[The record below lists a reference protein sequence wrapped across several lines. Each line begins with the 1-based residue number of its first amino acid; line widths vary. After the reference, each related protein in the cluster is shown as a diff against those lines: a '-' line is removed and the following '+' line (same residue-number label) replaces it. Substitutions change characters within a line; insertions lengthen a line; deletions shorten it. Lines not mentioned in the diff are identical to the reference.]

1 MKRAM
6 LTKIKAETADGA
18 TWRASA
24 YRLLGL
30 LFSYPTDSVA
40 GRIFA
45 LSRELASS
53 GVSDIELCGYP
64 SLRALTEAC
73 LEYPRESLERAYIS
87 TFSHICAADCNPT
100 ETSYTSKHIF
110 QVTDELADIDAY
122 YRAFGVEVGGE
133 RADHISVEMEF
144 MAYLCTREA
153 AAIKDNN
160 LAKAETDSKAQ
171 KVFLERHLGR
181 WVHEFSYL
189 LQRKQPA
196 GPLAEAADLLPKL
209 VTADEIR
216 LDAKPR
222 RHLIEAIESLE
233 SEGKTEVGET
243 E

>member
-1 MKRAM
+1 M
-6 LTKIKAETADGA
+6 LTEVNAATADGA
-18 TWRASA
+18 MWRASA

-40 GRIFA
+40 SRTFA
-45 LSRELASS
+45 LARAFETS
-53 GVSDIELCGYP
+53 GVRDIQLSGYP

-73 LEYPRESLERAYIS
+73 LDYPTESLERAYVS
-87 TFSHICAADCNPT
+87 AFTHICAADCNPT

-110 QVTDELADIDAY
+110 QVTNELADLDAY

-133 RADHISVEMEF
+133 RTDHISVEMEF
-144 MAYLCTREA
+144 MAYLCVREA
-153 AAIKDNN
+153 NALTEGDTEKAAV
-160 LAKAETDSKAQ
+160 DSKAQ

-209 VTADEIR
+209 VSADEVR
-216 LDAKPR
+216 LDAKPHR
-222 RHLIEAIESLE
+222 NLLDAIESLE
-233 SEGKTEVGET
+233 SEGDDENGEN